1 MGGGGWR
8 GEGKGYFSKGQ
19 HFLMPHPTS
28 YRIYGDD
35 DDNDNDDNNE
45 NENENNP

>member
-1 MGGGGWR
+1 M
-8 GEGKGYFSKGQ
+8 EGKGKRIFFQGATC
-19 HFLMPHPTS
+19 PPTS